1 MKSRCTYLQ
10 TIVVE
15 ELQMKLLKNLKMAP
29 GDLLVAGK
37 FALKAS
43 LAGFSDTTAVLAP
56 LACGATI
63 TTPLSFP

>member
-1 MKSRCTYLQ
+1 
-10 TIVVE
+10 
-15 ELQMKLLKNLKMAP
+15 MKLLKNLKMAP

-56 LACGATI
+56 LASGATI